1 MSRGCISGPQGR
13 EWIKAPRIP
22 GSFVINAGDMCK
34 RWTNDRFLS
43 TQHLAINLTDRHRY
57 STPFF
62 YTPHIDWPIA
72 CLPTCAGPDNPPKY
86 PPITYGEYRV
96 WWLNTQLRCEYRSG
110 PVA

>member
-1 MSRGCISGPQGR
+1 MS
-13 EWIKAPRIP
+13 
-22 GSFVINAGDMCK
+22 

-72 CLPTCAGPDNPPKY
+72 CLPPCCGPENPAKY
-86 PPITYGEYRV
+86 PPIRFGDYALWFASKSYQHMANEAALPDTV
-96 WWLNTQLRCEYRSG
+96 
-110 PVA
+110 VAPGARATARW